1 MRLIPNYFY
10 LLHPTIYVEKMTTRS
25 YCSTSDSKRSFP
37 MNESLKSYLKSAV
50 LTMKSLLMSS
60 TKNSTPCFL
69 QMLTNS

>member
-1 MRLIPNYFY
+1 MRLIPNNFICYTP
-10 LLHPTIYVEKMTTRS
+10 LISVEKRKS
-25 YCSTSDSKRSFP
+25 YCSTNDSKRSFLT
-37 MNESLKSYLKSAV
+37 NENLKSYPKSVV